1 MEDTEKED
9 HVSLEEYDF
18 RRIHPCSAIAIIGK
32 RRSGKSNAGIY
43 LVTSCLPR
51 TRRYMAM
58 CGNKESKAEW
68 SRVFPVQCVFE
79 KDIRALERLREYQD
93 KKAEGGPIDSKY
105 WVTVVLDD
113 CGFDRTFMYAPVL
126 VDVLANG
133 RHYGIRILILVQ
145 YFVQLHPQNRS
156 QLDYAAV
163 LFCNND
169 TLTKRIHTEF
179 VPQIPFQAFKT
190 VLSVATENRGA
201 LWLDNTTHVQQ
212 GTDISNMSLLRV
224 PLVQPIPMNLQTLR
238 AVASRRRSTIRRD
251 RGDKGKVVVDVVGDV
266 GSSASSTNPVL
277 SRKFVFFGN
286 KLTVL

>member
-1 MEDTEKED
+1 MEHTEKED

-18 RRIHPCSAIAIIGK
+18 QRIHPCSAIAIIGK

-43 LVTSCLPR
+43 LVTTCLPR
-51 TRRYMAM
+51 TRRYMAI
-58 CGNKESKAEW
+58 CGNKESRAEW

-79 KDIRALERLREYQD
+79 KDVRALERLREYQD
-93 KKAEGGPIDSKY
+93 KKAEGGPIDPKY

-113 CGFDRTFMYAPVL
+113 CGFDKTFMYAPVL

-190 VLSVATENRGA
+190 VLSVATEDRGA

-212 GTDISNMSLLRV
+212 GTDISNMSLLRI
-224 PLVQPIPMNLQTLR
+224 PLMQPTPMNLQTLR
-238 AVASRRRSTIRRD
+238 AVATRRKFTCRRP
-251 RGDKGKVVVDVVGDV
+251 RGEKGKCKALADGIGDV
-266 GSSASSTNPVL
+266 GSSAANPIL
-277 SRKFVFFGN
+277 SRKFVFCGN